1 MLEDPL
7 FIITRNIY
15 QFLISKDEDIR
26 GMLVKKHSVNLQTQ
40 GDFSFPNTVKSWHEY
55 INKSTDSGSKEF
67 TLLNCIG
74 KETTDVVISSR
85 KWVIPV
91 KDAQEIKDRIHLFL
105 DRSSGIKVGLT
116 SAIQNNNLISNK
128 LSENTLHAFVDTLCA
143 GSCINSLRL
152 KCLKD
157 VINHLLAINSTHLPQ
172 VSNIVLTSKSLTQK
186 NYEGRVVLCG
196 TVLNANTNVKETAL
210 NGEDFIRL
218 RQNELTLIAQH
229 KYGVRV
235 ATDSKWK
242 EFISHL
248 GESAVTFELLQTK
261 PSCAVKI
268 NFDVSS
274 GSSRGAAFIL
284 YNCARLETIIRT
296 YNERVNGGTYPP
308 LPEFEKT
315 DFTLLTQEEEWCLIF
330 NYILGL
336 PSLLR
341 NCVEINDHMCDFR
354 PHLICGFL
362 SSMVRLISQYYRKTR
377 ILTEPRKHLLPVMFA
392 RLHMLK
398 ILNETLKI
406 CLRILNIKSVSQM

>member
-1 MLEDPL
+1 MLEDPV

-15 QFLISKDEDIR
+15 QFLIGNYEDIK

-40 GDFSFPNTVKSWHEY
+40 GEFSFPNTVKSWHEY
-55 INKSTDSGSKEF
+55 INTNTNSELKDF
-67 TLLNCIG
+67 TLLNSIG
-74 KETTDVVISSR
+74 KETMDIIITSQE
-85 KWVIPV
+85 WVIPII
-91 KDAQEIKDRIHLFL
+91 DAKKIKDRIHIFL
-105 DRSSGIKVGLT
+105 DRNRGVKVGLT
-116 SAIQNNNLISNK
+116 SAIQNNNSISNK
-128 LSENTLHAFVDTLCA
+128 LSGNTFFSLVDKLCE
-143 GSCINSLRL
+143 GSCITSLRL
-152 KCLKD
+152 KCLSD
-157 VINHLLAINSTHLPQ
+157 VINHLLVINSTHLPQ
-172 VSNIVLTSKSLTQK
+172 ASNIVLTSKSSNQK
-186 NYEGRVVLCG
+186 NYEGRLVLCG
-196 TVLNANTNVKETAL
+196 TVLNANTSVKENAL

-235 ATDSKWK
+235 ATDTKWK

-296 YNERVNGGTYPP
+296 YNERVNEGTYPP

-336 PSLLR
+336 PSLLK
-341 NCVEINDHMCDFR
+341 NCVEINDHTCDFR

-406 CLRILNIKSVSQM
+406 CLRVLNIKSVSQM